1 MARDGDTNPEDGK
14 EDEDVGVALITDAD
28 RTFAETEGDIVC
40 YTRCI
45 FVTAGVVEGP
55 LVVLESLL
63 RSVVFLALS
72 LVYSIL
78 YIIKMPER
86 DYWYNQIKKTV
97 REAIICAA
105 CALTFLLPL
114 AGCFVYRSYR
124 SSEEEWDLAPMPT
137 LVGWVDTRRFFVLCL
152 GGGSNAERGHPVF
165 VQDDDYISET
175 SGEVIYEQVWDLHM
189 HKSLDSW
196 KGGIPF
202 APRKIHRSLSN
213 IMRGEE
219 AISNISDMDSQLVS
233 SVSNL

>member
-1 MARDGDTNPEDGK
+1 M
-14 EDEDVGVALITDAD
+14 
-28 RTFAETEGDIVC
+28 C

-114 AGCFVYRSYR
+114 AGCFVSRSYR
-124 SSEEEWDLAPMPT
+124 SSEEECDLAPMPT
-137 LVGWVDTRRFFVLCL
+137 LVGWVDTEGSLCYVWAGAATQSEGTLCSYKMTTTSARRL
-152 GGGSNAERGHPVF
+152 ER
-165 VQDDDYISET
+165 
-175 SGEVIYEQVWDLHM
+175 
-189 HKSLDSW
+189 
-196 KGGIPF
+196 
-202 APRKIHRSLSN
+202 
-213 IMRGEE
+213 
-219 AISNISDMDSQLVS
+219 
-233 SVSNL
+233 